1 MCCDG
6 EQVDDV
12 VPCVVTTASYCA
24 FCVVAMASYLLPG
37 VCVCELRLPSLSHKQ
52 CPVTQQRGDVVWRGG
67 VAQVVAM
74 ASYCAVIVPRAQLLA
89 EAVTQGAF
97 TAAVYQLFCLLLAY
111 AGGTGEATR
120 AAKRGALDTRVG
132 PCCCWPCCC
141 CLPQLD
147 FH

>member
-24 FCVVAMASYLLPG
+24 FC
-37 VCVCELRLPSLSHKQ
+37 
-52 CPVTQQRGDVVWRGG
+52 
-67 VAQVVAM
+67 VVAM